1 MRTRNQTHNRFG
13 VQQNLPILSASLLSI
28 LLLSLSFSSAFS
40 ASTQE
45 IRITPTNDAYVVNDL
60 NDPTDKAGLQ
70 NLNTGDLEFM
80 KVWYAWN
87 VTKSGKEKVL
97 SLGYMKYDLSNIDAK
112 FVESAKLQMSV
123 KIANLTGAARP
134 VDVFLA
140 KNVKWDEH
148 TLAFNNAP
156 AFMANVNASAAVSKP
171 DKYYTWDVTD
181 MVKQNAG
188 SDLTLVV
195 ALQTLYEKNEEQVV
209 FSSKDASDKSK
220 IPMLLIDYSG
230 QIPAKLIGDQ
240 NSSVGT
246 EGKSQDNMSIITYS
260 SIAGAAGAGGFA
272 FFMYNK
278 QRNSNGN
285 GHSAQTQVSVA
296 EERSFCSN
304 CGEQTMSG
312 YNVCP
317 YCGTNLR
324 Q

>member
-1 MRTRNQTHNRFG
+1 MQSRNKTHNRFG
-13 VQQNLPILSASLLSI
+13 VQQNLSILSVALLSI
-28 LLLSLSFSSAFS
+28 LVLSLSFSSAFS

-70 NLNTGDLEFM
+70 NLNTGDFEFM
-80 KVWYAWN
+80 KIWYAWN
-87 VTKSGKEKVL
+87 VTKSGKEKIL

-112 FVESAKLQMSV
+112 FIESAKLQMSV

-140 KNVKWDEH
+140 KDGKWDEH
-148 TLAFNNAP
+148 TLAFTNAP
-156 AFMANVNASAAVSKP
+156 AFMANVNSSSSVVSNP

-181 MVKQNAG
+181 LVKQKAG
-188 SDLTLVV
+188 SELSLVV
-195 ALQTLYEKNEEQVV
+195 ALRTLYEKSEEQVV
-209 FSSKDASDKSK
+209 FYSKEAQDKTK
-220 IPMLLIDYSG
+220 IPTLLIDYSG
-230 QIPAKLIGDQ
+230 QIPKTIENQ
-240 NSSVGT
+240 NSSVST
-246 EGKSQDNMSIITYS
+246 DEGKSQDSMSIITYS

-278 QRNSNGN
+278 QRNSNG
-285 GHSAQTQVSVA
+285 HSTQTQVSVA

>member
-1 MRTRNQTHNRFG
+1 MQPRNKTHKNVSRVG
-13 VQQNLPILSASLLSI
+13 QHNLPILSAAFLSI
-28 LLLSLSFSSAFS
+28 LVLSLSFSSAFS

-45 IRITPTNDAYVVNDL
+45 IRIAPTADAYVVNDL

-87 VTKSGKEKVL
+87 VTKSGKEKIL
-97 SLGYMKYDLSNIDAK
+97 SLGYMKYDLSNLDAK

-140 KNVKWDEH
+140 KDGKWDEH
-148 TLAFNNAP
+148 ALAFSNAP
-156 AFMANVNASAAVSKP
+156 AFMANVNSSSSVVSKP
-171 DKYYTWDVTD
+171 DKYYTWDITD
-181 MVKQNAG
+181 MVKQKAG
-188 SDLTLVV
+188 SDLSMVV
-195 ALQTLYEKNEEQVV
+195 ALKTLYEKSEEQVV
-209 FSSKDASDKSK
+209 FYSKEAQDKTK
-220 IPMLLIDYSG
+220 IPTLLIDYSG
-230 QIPAKLIGDQ
+230 KIPKTIENQ
-240 NSSVGT
+240 NSSVST

-278 QRNSNGN
+278 QRN
-285 GHSAQTQVSVA
+285 GHSIAQTQVPAA
-296 EERSFCSN
+296 EERNFCSN

-312 YNVCP
+312 YYVCP